1 MKRQNIRADLQFC
14 VVSHA
19 RRFGWAA
26 TKCNKLRLK
35 FTKVESQFINTAWER
50 LQKWLLSNRNSS
62 NSSVSSFLLQ
72 SAD

>member
-35 FTKVESQFINTAWER
+35 FTKVESQLEFINTAWER
-50 LQKWLLSNRNSS
+50 LQKWLLPNR